1 MPPPTT
7 TPNPHTTPGPT
18 AAAPGRGRG
27 RGAWVDGLT
36 GLAVASAALALLL
49 TSARDFGMVWDE
61 GHTVRRERVLAEWFA
76 RLAGSPGLD
85 AFTPRSLE
93 RGWPFSREEPD
104 GHPPFYALLGLA
116 GWRLTRGWLDPLTAY
131 RFGPMALASATLGV
145 LYVHLARR
153 FGRTAGWGA
162 VGALGLMPRAVA
174 HAHYA
179 HYDMPMTCLWLLAAV
194 AYAEGLRRPPGRS
207 AVPWGLAFGLAVGL
221 ASGTKFTGWFA
232 PVAPLLHALLA
243 GSPGFVARRS
253 SGREFGDGI
262 GPTRTGRPRVWPP
275 GLVVLAVGLPSAALV
290 LWAIQPAWWFD
301 PVGGVRRFLVSNLTR
316 SQTKPIATLYLGRV
330 YPFALP
336 WHNTLV
342 LSAVT
347 VPLATLALGAW
358 GAAVSLRRWLLGG
371 DAEGL
376 LWVLSWG
383 VLMVVRALPSA
394 PGHDGDRLILPS
406 LMSLGVLAG
415 LGAGSLAHTL
425 RPRGL
430 AWVAALAAA
439 APAAEGA
446 LGVKQLYPYTLS
458 YYNAAAGGLR
468 GAERTGFELTYY
480 WDTIGPEFLDWARDL
495 DRLAR
500 GRLELRFPGPLVNL
514 PYLREWGDLPP
525 DIRVAGFDPVEQPLY
540 VLQRRRG
547 LYHPYD
553 TWLERHG
560 APVWTLRRQGVD
572 LLRVY
577 PFAQS
582 LRAYTE
588 TRDVPIPPY
597 LR

>member
-1 MPPPTT
+1 MDVP
-7 TPNPHTTPGPT
+7 
-18 AAAPGRGRG
+18 A
-27 RGAWVDGLT
+27 
-36 GLAVASAALALLL
+36 GLAVACASLALLL
-49 TSARDFGMVWDE
+49 VSARDFGMVWDE
-61 GHTVRRERVLAEWFA
+61 GHTVRRERVLAEWSARFA
-76 RLAGSPGLD
+76 DSPGLD
-85 AFTPRSLE
+85 AFTPGALE

-116 GWRLTRGWLDPLTAY
+116 GWRLTCGRLDPLTAY

-153 FGRTAGWGA
+153 FGRPAAWGA
-162 VGALGLMPRAVA
+162 VGAVGLMPRAVA

-179 HYDMPMTCLWLLAAV
+179 HYDMPMTCLWLLAVV
-194 AYAEGLRRPPGRS
+194 AYAEGLRRASGRS
-207 AVPWGLAFGLAVGL
+207 AVGWGLAFGLAAGL

-232 PVAPLLHALLA
+232 PVAPLLHTLLVGA
-243 GSPGFVARRS
+243 PGWVARRFN
-253 SGREFGDGI
+253 GRWGDPRGAV
-262 GPTRTGRPRVWPP
+262 RPRGWPP
-275 GLVVLAVGLPSAALV
+275 GLLVLAVGLPMAAMV

-316 SQTKPIATLYLGRV
+316 SQTKPIPTLYLGRV

-347 VPLATLALGAW
+347 VPVATLALGAW
-358 GAAVSLRRWLLGG
+358 GALASLRRWILGG
-371 DAEGL
+371 DAGGF

-406 LMSLGVLAG
+406 LLSLGVLAG
-415 LGAGSLAHTL
+415 VGVGSLARSL

-430 AWVAALAAA
+430 AWVAALAAGL
-439 APAAEGA
+439 PAAEGVW
-446 LGVKQLYPYTLS
+446 GVTRLYPYTLS
-458 YYNAAAGGLR
+458 YYNIAAGGLP
-468 GAERTGFELTYY
+468 GAERSGFELTYY
-480 WDTIGPEFLDWARDL
+480 WDAAGPEFLGWVREL
-495 DRLAR
+495 DRVSR
-500 GRLELRFPGPLVNL
+500 GELELRFPAPLVNV

-525 DIRVAGFDPVEQPLY
+525 GLRVAGFEPVDQPLY

-560 APVWTLRRQGVD
+560 VPVFTVRRQGVD

-577 PFAQS
+577 PFSQS
-582 LRAYTE
+582 LRAYQE
-588 TRDVPIPPY
+588 TRDVPIPAY